1 MANEI
6 LSGIAA
12 DMKEVDV
19 AVHEAEDLLEA
30 MKEAGESVT
39 ELETELRTL
48 RIRKN
53 KWESML
59 KSRGIQ
65 PSRQT

>member
-19 AVHEAEDLLEA
+19 AVHEAEELLEA

-48 RIRKN
+48 KIRKN

-65 PSRQT
+65 ASR

>member
-6 LSGIAA
+6 LQGIAA

-19 AVHEAEDLLEA
+19 AVHEAEELLDA

-48 RIRKN
+48 KLRKN
-53 KWESML
+53 KWENML

-65 PSRQT
+65 PSR

>member
-48 RIRKN
+48 KLRKN
-53 KWESML
+53 KWENML

-65 PSRQT
+65 ASR